1 MKNKTLKISHQHA
14 AAIKTL
20 SMEERGELLT
30 AMMDYQFEEKEPRN
44 LSPRVEVAIQFTMPF
59 VNLMNEL
66 YNASCENGKKGGRPA
81 KEDKSTKTKQNPT

>member
-30 AMMDYQFEEKEPRN
+30 AMMDYQFEDKEPCN
-44 LSPRVEVAIQFTMPF
+44 LPHSVEVAIQFTMPF
-59 VNLMNEL
+59 VNLMNER
-66 YNASCENGKKGGRPA
+66 YNASCENGKQGGRPP
-81 KEDKSTKTKQNPT
+81 KGDKK